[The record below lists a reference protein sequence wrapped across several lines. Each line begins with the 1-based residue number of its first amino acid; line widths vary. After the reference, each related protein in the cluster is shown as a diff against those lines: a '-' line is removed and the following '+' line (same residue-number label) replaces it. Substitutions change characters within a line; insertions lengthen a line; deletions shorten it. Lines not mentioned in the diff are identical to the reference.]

1 MQVPNKPTTK
11 PPKGPNYKG
20 TRPNDIMSESSSKS
34 LLANVLDIN
43 DDYFNKSSSR
53 FKSRGNINN
62 NNMGSNDAYSAK
74 QIPPQA
80 QRQESYEE
88 EDYANDPNLIK
99 RNLGAILKELKTM
112 TQKIED
118 DDLDEEKILRWKFAA
133 MVIDRLCMVFFSIA
147 TFLSTV
153 LILLTS
159 ENFFKFV

>member
-1 MQVPNKPTTK
+1 MQVPNKST
-11 PPKGPNYKG
+11 PKSPVGPNYKG
-20 TRPNDIMSESSSKS
+20 TRPNDITESSSKS

-43 DDYFNKSSSR
+43 DDYFNKNSSR
-53 FKSRGNINN
+53 FKSK
-62 NNMGSNDAYSAK
+62 SNGDTYVPHTK
-74 QIPPQA
+74 PVPPSFKA
-80 QRQESYEE
+80 PDIDE
-88 EDYANDPNLIK
+88 EDYANDANPIK

-118 DDLDEEKILRWKFAA
+118 DDADEEKILNWKFAA
-133 MVIDRLCMVFFSIA
+133 MVIDRLCMVIFSIA

>member
-1 MQVPNKPTTK
+1 MHVPNKSTPK
-11 PPKGPNYKG
+11 PPVGSNHKG
-20 TRPNDIMSESSSKS
+20 TRPNDIGESSSKS

-53 FKSRGNINN
+53 FKSRPN
-62 NNMGSNDAYSAK
+62 SDSYVPHARPV
-74 QIPPQA
+74 PPGFNKP
-80 QRQESYEE
+80 ESDE
-88 EDYANDPNLIK
+88 EDYANDPNPIK

-118 DDLDEEKILRWKFAA
+118 DEADEEKILSWKFAA
-133 MVIDRLCMVFFSIA
+133 MVIDRMCMVIFSIA
-147 TFLSTV
+147 TFLSTA